1 MWGRT
6 CIPTKV
12 YRVLYPCKKHF
23 RCAQAQHF
31 LVFCWLVVA
40 LIRTPGKG
48 TLKGLRPYLP
58 AKLPSWTTVRMV
70 RSAQWDAQAVITD
83 MATATLRSLPPPTD
97 GVLYLIGD
105 STLKPKRGRK
115 HPLGHFTRHGE
126 QEPYRF
132 GFELVLLIASWERLR
147 VPVALGLIDPQRR
160 GHQNILFRQMLKDFV
175 PPAWVRQVV
184 VVADAGFAANET
196 LRLITAQTYTYIFAM
211 PRTRKFTDGRYL
223 RDLVHHLPKS
233 CYYRRASHTPDGRR
247 RDYWVFT
254 RRATLHKLG
263 DVTIVLSK
271 KRRNTGP
278 KKVKI
283 IVTNLT
289 EAHAGTVLSLYA
301 WRWGVEVTIK
311 ELKSGLH
318 LGQMQVTKEAE
329 RVTRSVALSVVA
341 SLLLVRLYGPDEA
354 LRKEWSLFK
363 LKERFTEDVAQEH
376 MVRSALRWQ
385 CKLKKLK
392 GVA

>member
-58 AKLPSWTTVRMV
+58 AKLPYWTTVRMV